1 MKQEARSKRLAFQ
14 MEDISLASYFLIP
27 YFLTSS
33 ISHLN
38 EGHISCFLLLT
49 FLLLTPPNPVIE
61 FLNFGIKILAFFQT
75 NRIFARKMG
84 KFTTS
89 HKYIIINDLQKSN
102 IKNQT

>member
-1 MKQEARSKRLAFQ
+1 

-33 ISHLN
+33 ISLLN

-61 FLNFGIKILAFFQT
+61 FLNFDIKILAFFQT
-75 NRIFARKMG
+75 NCIFARKMG
-84 KFTTS
+84 NFTVYRKF
-89 HKYIIINDLQKSN
+89 IIISYL
-102 IKNQT
+102 